1 MGRPGSL
8 TSGEGGMSLHK
19 DTGVLDFVCSGTA
32 SLSAALP
39 VQEGCLALLAER
51 GLQQDEDSERR

>member
-1 MGRPGSL
+1 
-8 TSGEGGMSLHK
+8 MSLHK

-51 GLQQDEDSERR
+51 GLQQDEDGERR